1 MKSLNIDTKSKA
13 IIITIIFVSAFFYS
27 FLRYVI
33 FGSVQIIHTPT
44 FIINK
49 AVAFASIFYL
59 FMVLKNSK
67 KDIQSAKIWFE
78 IFSFSIL
85 LHILLTLTLLP
96 FGFYKKMMEGSSL
109 NLSGNL
115 TIIFGVLTCFSFY
128 SKKILHSINLNFNKL
143 TLTLLSFHLF
153 FLGWQGWI
161 EPSKWFGFMPP
172 ITLICFIIGLYLLF
186 MELKEKKSC
195 GN

>member
-1 MKSLNIDTKSKA
+1 M
-13 IIITIIFVSAFFYS
+13 IIFVSAFFYS

-153 FLGWQGWI
+153 FLQF
-161 EPSKWFGFMPP
+161 P
-172 ITLICFIIGLYLLF
+172 
-186 MELKEKKSC
+186 
-195 GN
+195 